1 MFVKPL
7 SFATLAVLFSL
18 MFIGGYVSSS
28 GVGLSCPNW
37 PLCPAGLVPMK
48 EFVIEYIHRTV
59 AATTG
64 LLVIATMAF
73 TLNSKLI
80 SRSVKIVSVVATAL
94 VLGQIVLGAIVI
106 VEKLHAV
113 LVTVHLGMGLV
124 LFAMVLIVAR
134 HVYEIDKRG
143 SGAVKLEGAA
153 GSIDDRQL
161 NQKSKL

>member
-1 MFVKPL
+1 MFLKPL

-64 LLVIATMAF
+64 VLVFATMAF
-73 TLNSKLI
+73 TLYSKST
-80 SRSVKIVSVVATAL
+80 SRNVKITSVVAATL
-94 VLGQIVLGAIVI
+94 VLGQIVLGGIVI

-124 LFAMVLIVAR
+124 LFAMVLIVAS
-134 HVYEIDKRG
+134 HVYKLDKIG
-143 SGAVKLEGAA
+143 IVKTDSAT
-153 GSIDDRQL
+153 GSIDHTQL
-161 NQKSKL
+161 NQKSKV